1 MILKSVMWY
10 GNQNVR
16 DYFYIV
22 YGIFEIQGK
31 WKQMTQI
38 MKRKISILM
47 LGSENEKD
55 HKE

>member
-1 MILKSVMWY
+1 MWY
-10 GNQNVR
+10 GSQNVW
-16 DYFYIV
+16 DCFYIV

>member
-10 GNQNVR
+10 GSQKVR